1 MKREGRRK
9 VGGCCRIL
17 VGLRS
22 CFSAGRSVVD
32 VDILDGGRQWRGS
45 DLFELLVYNLEIF
58 PNEVKV
64 SRSPYYATADINAV
78 YAIHKQHLRFHLTSV
93 TQELTSPILKFSEFL
108 LHVVEM
114 PDAST
119 CFGSSAPLR
128 IAKPTTPIT
137 NQRPSRAL
145 RGGNVGKAL
154 HEIRSLGKRAC
165 PPSTDWINRVIIT
178 GHSFR
183 ISYLDV
189 HGDVI
194 IIYQVARRCGCHH
207 ECHQARS

>member
-1 MKREGRRK
+1 VRREGRRK

-78 YAIHKQHLRFHLTSV
+78 YAIH
-93 TQELTSPILKFSEFL
+93 SPISPDFSYTRT
-108 LHVVEM
+108 HVTH
-114 PDAST
+114 PQI
-119 CFGSSAPLR
+119 LR
-128 IAKPTTPIT
+128 IF
-137 NQRPSRAL
+137 
-145 RGGNVGKAL
+145 V
-154 HEIRSLGKRAC
+154 AC
-165 PPSTDWINRVIIT
+165 
-178 GHSFR
+178 
-183 ISYLDV
+183 
-189 HGDVI
+189 
-194 IIYQVARRCGCHH
+194 RRD
-207 ECHQARS
+207 A